1 MLDVS
6 PVSFVC
12 RLRQHA
18 RIHLLIPSD
27 MKGFTAPHARRRI
40 LVPFLAAVRSVELTD
55 DLHLRVRP

>member
-27 MKGFTAPHARRRI
+27 MKVSRRRT
-40 LVPFLAAVRSVELTD
+40 LGGEYLCRFWQPFALSN
-55 DLHLRVRP
+55 